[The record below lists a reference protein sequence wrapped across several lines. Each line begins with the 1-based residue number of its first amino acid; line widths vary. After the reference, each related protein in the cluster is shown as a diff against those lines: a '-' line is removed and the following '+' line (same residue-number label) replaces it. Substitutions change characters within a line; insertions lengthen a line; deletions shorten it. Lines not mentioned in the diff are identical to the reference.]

1 MIRVLKF
8 FFLLLIISSCSGPKK
23 APSPEPVNMPT
34 AQLEDGRVLYNQY
47 CQQCHPGGMAGLGP
61 AIINK
66 PLPKFLMR
74 FQIRHG
80 LGVMP
85 DFDEDLLSDNQVK
98 NIARYLV
105 YLRKEARSAD

>member
-1 MIRVLKF
+1 MIRLSKIL
-8 FFLLLIISSCSGPKK
+8 FLLLIICSCSGPKK
-23 APSPEPVNMPT
+23 APSAEPENMPT
-34 AQLEDGRVLYNQY
+34 AQLEEGRILFNQY
-47 CQQCHPGGMAGLGP
+47 CQQCHPGGMGGLGP
-61 AIINK
+61 AIIDK

-85 DFDEDLLSDNQVK
+85 DFDEDVISDSQVK

-105 YLRKEARSAD
+105 YLRKEARTGN